1 MTGKVLISQEQIQ
14 AKADEI
20 GKQITEDYSKLDEPL
35 LLVGILRG
43 SVPWMADLMK
53 KVFHINHIPS
63 FVTPSLEEYAADP
76 SLRIPIWENFL
87 FIRDFLSSGKDTL

>member
-1 MTGKVLISQEQIQ
+1 MAETEPSFLIIL
-14 AKADEI
+14 
-20 GKQITEDYSKLDEPL
+20 GLDAARYM
-35 LLVGILRG
+35 LRTDA
-43 SVPWMADLMK
+43 PMADLMK